1 MHSLKK
7 FHLHVEILLFDACQA
22 YFYPEKI
29 RSAYDNLKSRN
40 RLCVSDS
47 AECYSTD
54 STELRRKELRL
65 DLVVNVV
72 NKKLFK

>member
-1 MHSLKK
+1 MLVKLT
-7 FHLHVEILLFDACQA
+7 FILRKQGQ
-22 YFYPEKI
+22 
-29 RSAYDNLKSRN
+29 SYDNLKSRN

-47 AECYSTD
+47 AERYSTY

-65 DLVVNVV
+65 DLVVNIV